1 MEKFNV
7 CLFKVEEKCVD
18 VKDCKGFIIKSLK
31 NKDMKQESL
40 QKEIFNSF
48 YNLFKE
54 NDMLEEYN
62 NDDEPEAYE
71 LNYDMIG
78 TIHIY
83 TYIIQLIPVI
93 ISVINICNT
102 LGLPLEFHLY
112 NPADQKYYN
121 YEVDNEIS
129 EF

>member
-1 MEKFNV
+1 MKKFNV

-62 NDDEPEAYE
+62 DEFESYE

-78 TIHIY
+78 TVHIY

-112 NPADQKYYN
+112 DPTDQKYYN
-121 YEVDNEIS
+121 YEVDNKIS